1 MWHADVQQ
9 IVFCEAITERNAI
22 FFQRASLK
30 YGVRAYE
37 YPLETSILERV
48 HWKTRLY
55 VYSKVYIYKYICSG

>member
-1 MWHADVQQ
+1 MWHAAVQQ

-37 YPLETSILERV
+37 YPLKTSILEHV
-48 HWKTRLY
+48 H
-55 VYSKVYIYKYICSG
+55 